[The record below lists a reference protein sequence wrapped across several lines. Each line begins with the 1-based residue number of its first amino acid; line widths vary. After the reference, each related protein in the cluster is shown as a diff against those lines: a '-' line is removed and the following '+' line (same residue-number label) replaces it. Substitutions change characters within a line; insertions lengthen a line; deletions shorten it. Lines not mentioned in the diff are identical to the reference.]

1 MPSDNN
7 FKTHYL
13 KKELYEK
20 LRQSDELFDFI
31 QQTSLD
37 GLWYWDIQQP
47 EHEWMSE
54 RFWQI
59 LGYDPA
65 EMPHSSDAW
74 QALVDK
80 DDLAIAQQA
89 IQRHLENPDETFD
102 QILRYRHK
110 NGSTVW
116 IRCRGV
122 MIRDA
127 DATPIRMLGTHNDVT
142 QLKQTELSLREQHKA
157 LHASNAEL
165 EQFAYVTSH
174 DLRQP
179 LRMIKSYLQL
189 LERRLGDDLSD
200 DNRQML
206 DFAVDGAERL
216 DEMMVSLLEYSRVG
230 RINQS
235 MQTVDLKHCFDEACR
250 FLHSEILASGAQIDI
265 PESAWP
271 VITANADELTRLFQ
285 NLLANAIKYAKPRQ
299 APQICITFTRTIS
312 GWQCALTDQGIGIDP
327 AQFERLFK
335 VFQRLQHRN
344 VYPGQGV
351 GLALCKKIVQRH
363 GGRIWVTSDGEG
375 QGATFYFSLPET
387 AADERLADTSCVD

>member
-13 KKELYEK
+13 KTELYEK
-20 LRQSDELFDFI
+20 IRQSDELFDFI

-37 GLWYWDIQQP
+37 GLWYWDMQQP

-54 RFWQI
+54 RLWQT

-65 EMPHSSDAW
+65 EMPHRSDAW
-74 QALVDK
+74 QSLVNA
-80 DDLAIAQQA
+80 DDLAVVHQA
-89 IQRHLENPDETFD
+89 LTKHLENPDEAFD

-122 MIRDA
+122 VIRDA
-127 DATPIRMLGTHNDVT
+127 DGTPIRMLGTHNDVT
-142 QLKQTELSLREQHKA
+142 QLKQTELSLREQHEA
-157 LHASNAEL
+157 LQASNAEL

-179 LRMIKSYLQL
+179 LRMIKSYLQM
-189 LERRLGDDLSD
+189 LEKRLGPELSEE
-200 DNRQML
+200 NQQML
-206 DFAVDGAERL
+206 DFAVEGAVRL

-230 RINQS
+230 RLNQS
-235 MQTVDLKHCFDEACR
+235 MQPVDLQGCFDEACR
-250 FLHSEILASGAQIDI
+250 FLQAEILTSGAQIEVPDG
-265 PESAWP
+265 AWP
-271 VITANADELTRLFQ
+271 CMLVNADELTRLFQ
-285 NLLANAIKYAKPRQ
+285 NLLANAIKYTKPGE
-299 APQICITFTRTIS
+299 PPKISVTFTQTRS
-312 GWQCALTDQGIGIDP
+312 DWQCAITDQGIGIDP

-344 VYPGQGV
+344 DYPGHGI

-363 GGRIWVTSDGEG
+363 GGRIWVTSAGEG
-375 QGATFYFSLPET
+375 QGASFHFSLPRARVT
-387 AADERLADTSCVD
+387 ALQQGAACVD